1 MKRIVAAVV
10 AAFTISAAAIEPASL
25 LIPSPLSIIL
35 AYNTYVKDQ
44 KKVYYIRV
52 QSQAGDFE
60 SAKKQAFRQAS
71 EQVAGTVVLSET
83 ELRNSRMTRD
93 EIITYS
99 SGLIDE
105 YKIIDRYDG
114 TNYVKLTVDIWV
126 TESVMAQR
134 LLAKSATEQGIDG
147 AALGTRVNSILEE
160 RQRGDA
166 IFGAILRDYPGRAF
180 KVKSSAPRIGMDQRR
195 NTIITVNWEVNWDDR
210 YFDAFYDA
218 AQKTGRKPCVL
229 WGCPTNKTYHIM
241 GWQYD
246 DAQKLLLVRDWV
258 TQAKTTITV
267 EFQNNQGKLIKK
279 SCNILPDF
287 WKLFLDKGDS
297 IHLNTKNPVGYSQ
310 QFNFG
315 QDAHAL
321 GQLAN
326 VEVKIVKQ
334 SECQPYNNE

>member
-1 MKRIVAAVV
+1 MIRIVAAVV

-60 SAKKQAFRQAS
+60 LAKKQAFRQAS

-114 TNYVKLTVDIWV
+114 SNYVKLTVDIWV

-147 AALGTRVNSILEE
+147 AALSTRVTSILEE
-160 RQRGDA
+160 QQRGDT
-166 IFGAILRDYPGRAF
+166 IFRAILRDYPDRAF
-180 KVKSSAPRIGMDQRR
+180 RVKSSTPKIEMGRYR
-195 NTIITVNWEVNWDDR
+195 NTIINIEWEVNWDKR

-218 AQKTGRKPCVL
+218 YWKVGQKCNGDF
-229 WGCPTNKTYHIM
+229 GCGAKNNSKI
-241 GWQYD
+241 YD
-246 DAQKLLLVRDWV
+246 HPQRLNMINDWI
-258 TQAKTTITV
+258 TQAGATVTV
-267 EFQNNQGKLIKK
+267 EFQDNLGKLIKK
-279 SCNILPDF
+279 SCNKLPDF
-287 WKLFLDKGDS
+287 WQLFMYRDNWIS
-297 IHLNTKNPVGYSQ
+297 LNTKNPVRYNQ

-315 QDAHAL
+315 QDTHAL